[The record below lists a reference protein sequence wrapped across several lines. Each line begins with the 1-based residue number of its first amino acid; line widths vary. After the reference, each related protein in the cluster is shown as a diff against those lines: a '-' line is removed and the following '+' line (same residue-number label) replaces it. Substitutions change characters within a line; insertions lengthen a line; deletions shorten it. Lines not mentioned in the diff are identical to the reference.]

1 MQVNLLQD
9 LLVCRRYRRCFLLHM
24 PGSSAALWGGKCV
37 IMISSEMPELMGM
50 SDRIMVMCEGH
61 KSGILDKSEVTDEKI
76 MLLASTYETN
86 GEDKK

>member
-1 MQVNLLQD
+1 
-9 LLVCRRYRRCFLLHM
+9 
-24 PGSSAALWGGKCV
+24 
-37 IMISSEMPELMGM
+37 MPELRGM

-76 MLLASTYETN
+76 MLLASTYEAN